1 MSRDQ
6 VGVQSRPYAAVAK
19 PHRKLAGKPALGAI
33 SLTMMAGVIDV
44 GGERA
49 FYLGRIGE
57 LGVIARLG
65 IGKRITGSKLC
76 LRNFAGED

>member
-6 VGVQSRPYAAVAK
+6 VGVGSRPYAAVAK

-33 SLTMMAGVIDV
+33 SLTMMTGGRIDV

-49 FYLGRIGE
+49 VDFKGQR
-57 LGVIARLG
+57 VRAWHW
-65 IGKRITGSKLC
+65 
-76 LRNFAGED
+76 